1 MRRSSSLQP
10 RSLVAGGAFN
20 ALGAGARADLESI
33 SVDCRLP
40 CGVALFHEN
49 TPGTHVLLIHSG
61 RVKLPCTSRDDRT
74 LLLKVA
80 VPGDILGLSA
90 VVSRSCYEVTARTIA
105 PTILRRVLE
114 EPLRSLLATHVEA
127 SLLAAQTLSEAYRM
141 AFADV
146 RRLAPSGSLAA
157 RLAAFEALR
166 ELTET
171 LSFSELRSGIGSSRT
186 AFNSDL

>member
-105 PTILRRVLE
+105 PKAAGHSSDI
-114 EPLRSLLATHVEA
+114 RSLGDGWHDPYV
-127 SLLAAQTLSEAYRM
+127 YR
-141 AFADV
+141 
-146 RRLAPSGSLAA
+146 
-157 RLAAFEALR
+157 
-166 ELTET
+166 
-171 LSFSELRSGIGSSRT
+171 SSRKDGGL
-186 AFNSDL
+186 F